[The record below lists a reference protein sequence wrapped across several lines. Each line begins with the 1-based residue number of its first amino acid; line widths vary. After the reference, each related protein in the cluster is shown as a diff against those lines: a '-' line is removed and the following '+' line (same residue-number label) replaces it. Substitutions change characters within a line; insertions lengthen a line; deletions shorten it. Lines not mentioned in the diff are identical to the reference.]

1 MLVLWRADHTNLAPP
16 GNRNLTMPVL
26 VIGHKNPD
34 TDAVCSA
41 LAYAWYLRDQG
52 LAEAEAACCGEIN
65 ARTQFVLNQ
74 AGIPPPRLV
83 MDVRPTIGDV
93 AERNVVT
100 ARGDEALLTVYR
112 RMQQHHLRALPV
124 LDACRRVEGLITFS
138 HLMEQVLPPD
148 VYADSRRVHTSLRR
162 ICDVLN
168 GTLAHAVDADQEAE
182 FLVMVAAMS
191 ASGFTHRMRQLPAD
205 RTLVVTGDRPTVH
218 VPAID
223 YGVRALVVTGGFH
236 LGEELLETAHERG
249 VSVIYSTHDTAT
261 TTLLLRSA
269 KTIRPALLTEL
280 RTYPES
286 ALVEQ
291 VAREL
296 SASAQELYPVVGEDG
311 RLTAVFAKSDLVNP
325 RRARLVLVDHNEYS
339 QAVTGAE
346 QAEIIE
352 VIDHHRL
359 GGGLVSREP
368 IRFINEPVGSTCT
381 IVSKFLHH
389 RDSVPPREIGLCL
402 VAGIVSDTLNL
413 TSPTTTESDRRMLGW
428 LAGELEVDVDA
439 FAKAFFAAGS
449 VLESYPAPAAVRMDC
464 KDYSEGPWRFAV
476 AQIEELGLTSFERH
490 RAALTRAL
498 ADLVREKNLHF
509 AALMVTDI
517 TSHVSVLL
525 VEGDPAVKAAL
536 DYPRRE
542 DLFEMAG
549 VVSRKKQ
556 LLPHLTRTL
565 ATLAR

>member
-1 MLVLWRADHTNLAPP
+1 MTQPSSAVAPIF
-16 GNRNLTMPVL
+16 

-34 TDAVCSA
+34 TDAICSA
-41 LAYAWYLRDQG
+41 LAYAWFLRDQG

-65 ARTQFVLNQ
+65 ARTQFVLSQ
-74 AGIPPPRLV
+74 AGLPPPRLI

-93 AERNVVT
+93 AQRQVVT
-100 ARGDEALLTVYR
+100 ARADEALLTVYR
-112 RMQQHHLRALPV
+112 RMQHHHFRALPV
-124 LDACRRVEGLITFS
+124 LGAGGAPLGLVTFS
-138 HLMEQVLPPD
+138 RLMEQVLPPD
-148 VYADSRRVHTSLRR
+148 ADADSRRILTSLRR

-168 GTLAHAVDADQEAE
+168 GAPAHAVRSEEEEDL
-182 FLVMVAAMS
+182 LVMVAAMS
-191 ASGFTHRMRQLPAD
+191 AQGFTQRMKQFPAA

-223 YGVRALVVTGGFH
+223 YGVRALVITGGYQ
-236 LGEELLETAHERG
+236 LAGDLLEAARERG
-249 VSVIYSTHDTAT
+249 VSVIYSPHDTAT

-269 KTIRPALLTEL
+269 KTIRHALQADL
-280 RTYPES
+280 RVFPDT
-286 ALVEQ
+286 ALVET

-296 SASAQELYPVVGEDG
+296 AASTQELYPVVDDAG

-325 RRARLVLVDHNEYS
+325 RRARLILVDHNEYS

-381 IVSKFLHH
+381 IISKFLHH
-389 RDSVPPREIGLCL
+389 RGCMPPREIGVCL
-402 VAGIVSDTLNL
+402 AAGIISDTLNL

-428 LAGELEVDVDA
+428 LAAELQMDVAA
-439 FAKAFFAAGS
+439 FQQRFFAAGS
-449 VLESYPAPAAVRMDC
+449 VLELYPPREAVRIDC
-464 KDYSEGPWRFAV
+464 KDYTEGDWSFVV
-476 AQIEELGLTSFERH
+476 AQIEELDLASFAHRH
-490 RAALTRAL
+490 AALSQAL
-498 ADLVREKNLHF
+498 RELVAERRIDF

-517 TSHVSVLL
+517 TRHFSLL
-525 VEGDPAVKAAL
+525 LIEGDERVKAAI
-536 DYPRRE
+536 DYPRQE
-542 DLFEMAG
+542 DGLFQMEG

-556 LLPHLTRTL
+556 LLPHLTRMLGTV
-565 ATLAR
+565 TR